1 MEEKLKEITETK
13 IGFKIRSL
21 KDSKRLSQI
30 IAKEN
35 DIDISYNTIRR
46 FFGIVKN
53 VQASNFTLD
62 TFSKFNG
69 FDNYSDFIINFKL
82 KTKWQQEFEISKIIH
97 NNEDDKLL
105 KYVDANLSQKRR
117 FNLKLIQ
124 IIRELMLI
132 ENFDL
137 IRRIFELKK
146 MNANNFNYDDTVLIG
161 MSIGYLIRVIDIK
174 NIAFN
179 KLILNENFQ
188 DLVIT
193 IFVDYGK
200 LNTYYCAIIQ
210 TIYNHSSR
218 KNILVFCEGILNLS
232 LFLNKKNDTSF
243 YILKEEKDFHPILK
257 SRIFAQY
264 LLMNDSDII
273 VKLKNYY
280 QKNLVNGFIPI
291 EYLFEIN
298 FTTILTKNFKVMK
311 WIIEKIK
318 PETDYT
324 FFYKYEHY
332 SNFLFM
338 KLIYYTKINDY
349 EKIASMD
356 ENLVIERFRS
366 YEVVAILYHNIYK
379 FKWYNDEKYLTN
391 YLKLAKTVNTTFFT
405 KKYFLEYFDE

>member
-1 MEEKLKEITETK
+1 MEKKLKEITEIK

-46 FFGIVKN
+46 FFGVVKN

-82 KTKWQQEFEISKIIH
+82 RNKWQQEFEISKIIH

-105 KYVDANLSQKRR
+105 KYIDDNLSQTRR

-132 ENFDL
+132 ENFNL

-146 MNANNFNYDDTVLIG
+146 MNANNFNYDDKVLIG

-193 IFVDYGK
+193 ILVDYGK
-200 LNTYYCAIIQ
+200 LNSYYCAIIQ

-218 KNILVFCEGILNLS
+218 KN
-232 LFLNKKNDTSF
+232 
-243 YILKEEKDFHPILK
+243 
-257 SRIFAQY
+257 
-264 LLMNDSDII
+264 MN
-273 VKLKNYY
+273 
-280 QKNLVNGFIPI
+280 P
-291 EYLFEIN
+291 
-298 FTTILTKNFKVMK
+298 
-311 WIIEKIK
+311 
-318 PETDYT
+318 
-324 FFYKYEHY
+324 
-332 SNFLFM
+332 
-338 KLIYYTKINDY
+338 
-349 EKIASMD
+349 
-356 ENLVIERFRS
+356 
-366 YEVVAILYHNIYK
+366 
-379 FKWYNDEKYLTN
+379 
-391 YLKLAKTVNTTFFT
+391 
-405 KKYFLEYFDE
+405 